1 MSNIYWMKKDKTEKE
16 VYIGHIDA
24 FEWSYIAPEVP
35 NCIKNFN
42 VEGVR
47 VSILRDLS
55 DRYPCA
61 NGSSYGRDVW
71 VLCKPGCYKK
81 NLETIEQLIID
92 LEKECGM

>member
-1 MSNIYWMKKDKTEKE
+1 MTNYYWADKKKTEKE

-24 FEWSYIAPEVP
+24 YEWSFIVP
-35 NCIKNFN
+35 DIPKCLKDFN

-61 NGSSYGRDVW
+61 DGSSYGRDVW

-81 NLETIEQLIID
+81 NLEVIEKLKHD
-92 LEKECGM
+92 FEKEFDA